1 MQRQDEPWLMSQ
13 LLAMDTDGLRIAE
26 VAQARDEFLSRVQ
39 AFWPRGADNA
49 AGLIEVPHESASFGE
64 PAEFA
69 RASRDRYRGYRA
81 WEDTSHSGAK
91 GLTRDPRAIVE
102 ALEIL
107 TRD

>member
-1 MQRQDEPWLMSQ
+1 MQRPDEPWLTSQ
-13 LLAMDTDGLRIAE
+13 LLAMETRSLRIAE

-49 AGLIEVPHESASFGE
+49 GGLIEVPHESASFGE
-64 PAEFA
+64 PEEFA
-69 RASRDRYRGYRA
+69 QASRERYRGYRA